1 MFNNIDLLNSAL
13 DVSSLTTQVIAN
25 NIANADTPNFKASY
39 VMMKITQDP
48 TKIEPEI
55 YVDNSTTISNDG
67 NNVDV
72 NQQMA
77 LLAQNTIRYET
88 LTILA
93 SMDFKRYADVLRNV

>member
-1 MFNNIDLLNSAL
+1 MFQNIDLLKSAM
-13 DVSSLTTQVIAN
+13 DVSTLTTQVIAN

-39 VMMKITQDP
+39 VMMKVTGQ
-48 TKIEPEI
+48 KIEPEI
-55 YVDNSTTISNDG
+55 YTDYSTSISNDG

-88 LTILA
+88 LTMLA
-93 SMDFKRYADVLRNV
+93 SMNFKRYADVLKTV

>member
-1 MFNNIDLLNSAL
+1 MFQNIDLLKSAM
-13 DVSSLTTQVIAN
+13 DVSTLTTQVIAN

-39 VMMKITQDP
+39 VMMKVTQDP

-55 YVDNSTTISNDG
+55 YTDYSTSISNDG

-88 LTILA
+88 LTLLA
-93 SMDFKRYADVLRNV
+93 SMNFKRYADVLKTV